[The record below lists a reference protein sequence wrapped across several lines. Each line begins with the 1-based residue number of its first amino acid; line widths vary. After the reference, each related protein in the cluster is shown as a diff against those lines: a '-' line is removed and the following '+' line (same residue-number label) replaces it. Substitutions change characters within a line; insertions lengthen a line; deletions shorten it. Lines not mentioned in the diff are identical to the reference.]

1 VELEGAALALPAAD
15 ADGAESGGLLPQ
27 LLLLSSGEISPF
39 RLLLAERRAQGLR
52 LRLVSDGFQLPSVEV
67 DSVAVRK

>member
-1 VELEGAALALPAAD
+1 
-15 ADGAESGGLLPQ
+15 LL
-27 LLLLSSGEISPF
+27 I
-39 RLLLAERRAQGLR
+39 AERRAQGLR